1 MEKAPA
7 FRQAY
12 LILADRDDLAFRT
25 LLEMLDGEY
34 TDIFL
39 HMDSRAAG
47 FDPARVPLLLK
58 KSRLYQTERTEVD
71 SEGFSMVEAELA
83 LLKTALNHGPYACYH
98 LLSGQ
103 DLPIQKQ
110 TEIRSFLQGHTG
122 KEFIRFSQEPLKATH
137 KVYFENRKGSFSP
150 AALLS
155 RALLRLQKS
164 ASGLKKAEEIY
175 QGEPWF
181 TISEPLVLYA
191 LSREGWIREVFADTL
206 NPASCWL
213 PSLMMGSAYTDRLWK
228 QINTD
233 AGESNL
239 RWIPEE
245 GRRLLRR
252 QDWPALQES
261 DLLFARPFDERADA
275 DIIRHIH
282 HEYGRD

>member
-25 LLEMLDGEY
+25 LLEMLDGEEN
-34 TDIFL
+34 DIFL

-71 SEGFSMVEAELA
+71 SEGFSMVEAVLA
-83 LLKTALNHGPYACYH
+83 LLKAALNQGPYAYYH

-110 TEIRSFLQGHTG
+110 AEIRSFLQAYTG
-122 KEFIRFSQEPLKATH
+122 KEFIRFSQEPLKATR
-137 KVYFENRKGSFSP
+137 KVYFENRKGSFFP
-150 AALLS
+150 GALLS
-155 RALLRLQKS
+155 RAFLRLQKRV
-164 ASGLKKAEEIY
+164 SGSEKAEVIY

-213 PSLMMGSAYTDRLWK
+213 PSLVMSSAYTDRLWK

-233 AGESNL
+233 TGESNL

-261 DLLFARPFDERADA
+261 DLLFARPFDERADT
-275 DIIRHIH
+275 DIIRHLK
-282 HEYGRD
+282 HEYGNN